1 MNKDTAT
8 QGTEGQPEGAP
19 APAATA
25 AASAPTAPAPAPAVS
40 PAPAA
45 TAAAPLSFGQRL
57 SAAAASLN
65 GKGTSA
71 EVESLKQ
78 QLAAVSGERDS
89 LRGSL
94 QAANDKI
101 TGLQNDLAAA
111 NTRLAE
117 AETAVVDFEKA
128 VARKSIDLC
137 AASGVP
143 LSELPAAEASGT
155 ASGVPA
161 TREALEEK
169 MKTLS
174 TTESLELLRKFNA
187 AHGSN

>member
-78 QLAAVSGERDS
+78 QLATITGERDS

-94 QAANDKI
+94 QAATDKI
-101 TGLQNDLAAA
+101 TGLQTDLAAA

-117 AETAVVDFEKA
+117 AETAVTDFEKK
-128 VARKSIDLC
+128 VARASIDLC

-143 LSELPAAEASGT
+143 LADLPAAEANGED
-155 ASGVPA
+155 PA
-161 TREALEEK
+161 VKLRQ
-169 MKTLS
+169 
-174 TTESLELLRKFNA
+174 ELAACKDPARKGKIA
-187 AHGSN
+187 AQLAAMRQWNN